1 MHPRDKI
8 LVALDVPELDKALQS
23 VAELAPHVGGFKVG
37 LELLTNEGAPR
48 VVKAVQE
55 KGGKVFFDGKF
66 KDIPN
71 TVAAAS
77 RAVAAMGVR
86 MFNVH
91 ALGGLEMMRAAAKAS
106 AEGAAAAGV
115 DKPISLAVTILT
127 SMDVAALNQIGFND
141 VREQGDIQKVVVSL
155 ARLAKEAGLDGVVAS
170 PKEIVAIREAC
181 GPDFLIVTPGVRP
194 AWAAAGDQKR
204 VMTPHDAVVAGADF
218 MVIGRPILKPP
229 AEVGS
234 PVDAVNKIIE
244 EIKGA

>member
-1 MHPRDKI
+1 MHPKDKI
-8 LVALDVPELDKALQS
+8 LVALDVPELEKALRS
-23 VAELAPHVGGFKVG
+23 VSQLAPYVGGFKVG
-37 LELLTNEGAPR
+37 LELLTSEGAPR

-77 RAVAAMGVR
+77 RAVGAMGVR

-91 ALGGLEMMRAAAKAS
+91 ALGGLEMMRAAATAA
-106 AEGAAAAGV
+106 AEGAASAGV
-115 DKPISLAVTILT
+115 DRPISLAVTILT
-127 SMDVAALNQIGFND
+127 SMDVATLDQIGFKD
-141 VREQGDIQKVVVSL
+141 VRGQGDIQNIVVSL
-155 ARLAKEAGLDGVVAS
+155 ARLAKEAGIDGVVAS
-170 PKEIVAIREAC
+170 PKEITAIREAC
-181 GPDFLIVTPGVRP
+181 GTDFLIVTPGVRP
-194 AWAAAGDQKR
+194 AWAATGDQKR
-204 VMTPHDAVVAGADF
+204 VMTPHDAVAAGADF

-234 PVDAVNKIIE
+234 PVDAAKRIVE